1 MVVVSVCASCCVCQ
15 CSCVC
20 VCVGVCEVR
29 SRFLKIDYLLLFLQ
43 TVFSPSQIFLFL
55 FFSKILVLPFWLPCL
70 SWHSQL
76 HILFSW
82 TTTLHHRPFFS
93 ALIFLIV
100 IWFLLFFLTHIS
112 VFLFVSFELQKLWS
126 TTCNGWIHFSV
137 GYTTLRERESA
148 QSACFVSC
156 VSWLFWKE
164 KKGSSLDR
172 PEKHNKRKEMRKKGL
187 SRRLVPTPDGK

>member
-1 MVVVSVCASCCVCQ
+1 
-15 CSCVC
+15 
-20 VCVGVCEVR
+20 
-29 SRFLKIDYLLLFLQ
+29 
-43 TVFSPSQIFLFL
+43 LFL